1 MATWRASIIR
11 DTVSNSTFLS
21 LRDCLPLLEN
31 GGELNDEF
39 LDNTLRSMANNSSFA
54 GMETFLNDIA
64 KLNGKIPDADIQRYC
79 NIVFEPTASEF
90 MTISRYDL
98 SPMRKI
104 LQHNL
109 SVAEPAIREYCLK
122 KLRAPTN
129 IAEGRKGKV
138 KDDEVEDFVTIS
150 QTFGEEVPPLLL
162 PHLGGFLNDLPWIVQ
177 LLIQVKDLEGW
188 ASETFVPQFS
198 TTVLEPAI
206 ERAKLVASRP
216 DIAVGDMI
224 RDSFP
229 FRKNIAPVRG
239 SNEGDRGV
247 TMEELRLLIP
257 VLKRLALDHVVDRLA
272 QRMLMDFVDLDFEDF
287 RGVLGDE
294 KTDEMMEKKRVIEEA
309 KEAKKRKAADD
320 GGRGK
325 KKRGR
330 GGQR

>member
-21 LRDCLPLLEN
+21 LRDCLPLLESS
-31 GGELNDEF
+31 GELNDEF

-54 GMETFLNDIA
+54 GMETFLDDIA
-64 KLNGKIPDADIQRYC
+64 KLNGKIPDAYIQRYC
-79 NIVFEPTASEF
+79 NIFFEPRASDS
-90 MTISRYDL
+90 M
-98 SPMRKI
+98 
-104 LQHNL
+104 
-109 SVAEPAIREYCLK
+109 AITCDTSREYCLK
-122 KLRAPTN
+122 KLHAPTMV
-129 IAEGRKGKV
+129 AEVRKGKV
-138 KDDEVEDFVTIS
+138 KDDEVEDFVVIS

-188 ASETFVPQFS
+188 ASETFLPQFS

-216 DIAVGDMI
+216 DIPVGEMI

-229 FRKNIAPVRG
+229 FRRNIAPVRG

-247 TMEELRLLIP
+247 TMEELKLLIP
-257 VLKRLALDHVVDRLA
+257 LLKRLALERVVDRLA
-272 QRMLMDFVDLDFEDF
+272 LRMLMDFVDLDFEDF

-294 KTDEMMEKKRVIEEA
+294 KTDEMMEKKRAIEEA
-309 KEAKKRKAADD
+309 KEARKRKAADD

-325 KKRGR
+325 KKRG
-330 GGQR
+330 GGGRR